1 MQRRFYYARTP
12 RIPKKAGSLLVVERR
27 KSVHKW
33 ADDDGE
39 DRDQKRDQRGNH
51 ADVFV
56 RFFVRQ
62 TADGQRGDNK
72 TVVRRIVKNIAGQ

>member
-1 MQRRFYYARTP
+1 MQRRFYYAQTP

-39 DRDQKRDQRGNH
+39 DRDQKRDQRQH
-51 ADVFV
+51 
-56 RFFVRQ
+56 
-62 TADGQRGDNK
+62 NK
-72 TVVRRIVKNIAGQ
+72 ISCLRRIS